1 MTPKHILVVDDE
13 ANMRNTLTFILEA
26 ANYRVSIAES
36 ARKALQVIFDA
47 NDSNCPVDLIITDIV
62 MPDMNGL
69 ELIDEIKRL
78 NLELPILVITAYGNR
93 KMTNELNRRGFTDYL
108 PKPFQEDELINRVAA
123 LLTKKKEAKNGS
135 Q

>member
-26 ANYRVSIAES
+26 ANYRVSIAEN
-36 ARKALQVIFDA
+36 ARKALQVILEA
-47 NDSNCPVDLIITDIV
+47 KDSNCPVDLLITDIV

-78 NLELPILVITAYGNR
+78 NLELPILVITAYGDR
-93 KMTNELNRRGFTDYL
+93 KMTIELNRRGFTDYL